1 MFSKDTTETKI
12 AVLEE
17 RLTSYE
23 AMLKKIDQAIQLLG
37 QTSQDISKML
47 AVHEEKLDNNVKN
60 DHDILEQIKNIELKN
75 TQDHATVL
83 LKFGNLEDKIDQK
96 IKQDKKELEDKIVT
110 IENKIDDLNRT
121 KYIAIGMAI
130 ITSLVV
136 TVVSQL
142 AGGIFV
148 NFTNIDDT
156 KESQKVIREVQ
167 VSPQENKNIY
177 LPPANL
183 K

>member
-23 AMLKKIDQAIQLLG
+23 SMLKKIDQAIQLLG

-47 AVHEEKLDNNVKN
+47 AVHETKLDNNVKN
-60 DHDILEQIKNIELKN
+60 EAEILNQIKNIELKN

-83 LKFGNLEDKIDQK
+83 LKFSNLEDKIDEK
-96 IKQDKKELEDKIVT
+96 LKQDKKELEDKITV
-110 IENKIDDLNRT
+110 IEQKIDELNNT
-121 KYIAIGMAI
+121 KYMALGMAL
-130 ITSLVV
+130 ITSLLV
-136 TVVSQL
+136 TVLSQL

-148 NFTNIDDT
+148 NILNPEDANDDT
-156 KESQKVIREVQ
+156 SKIIRSVDI
-167 VSPQENKNIY
+167 KNYPTFDEKFQFPY
-177 LPPANL
+177 L
-183 K
+183 